1 MSLPTIH
8 GVGRLTDDPELR
20 FAATGTAICRLRIAF
35 NQRKRDAN
43 GEWVDGDVC
52 FLDGTLFRQE
62 AENVAESLRRGDEV
76 VITGRLKT
84 NSYETRE
91 GEKRSRIE
99 LVIDSIGPSLR
110 YATAQVQKMTRSG
123 PGAAPATGPADD
135 PWATATPAPATP
147 GRTRTAD
154 AVLGKPASR
163 DDEPPF

>member
-8 GVGRLTDDPELR
+8 GVGRLTDDPDLR

-62 AENVAESLRRGDEV
+62 AEHVAESLRRGDEV

-84 NSYETRE
+84 NQYETRE
-91 GEKRSRIE
+91 GERRSRIE
-99 LVIDSIGPSLR
+99 LLIDSIGPNLR
-110 YATAQVQKMTRSG
+110 HATAQVQKMTRSG
-123 PGAAPATGPADD
+123 GSPGASPATGPDDD
-135 PWATATPAPATP
+135 PWAVPATAR
-147 GRTRTAD
+147 GDD
-154 AVLGKPASR
+154 A
-163 DDEPPF
+163 PPF